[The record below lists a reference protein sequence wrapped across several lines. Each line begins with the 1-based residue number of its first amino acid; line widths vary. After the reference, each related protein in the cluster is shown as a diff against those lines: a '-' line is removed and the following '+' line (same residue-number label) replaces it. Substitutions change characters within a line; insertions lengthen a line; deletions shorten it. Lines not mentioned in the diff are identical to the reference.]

1 MTWLLLA
8 LLGGVVALD
17 AVSLGQTM
25 VSRPVVAGTLSGI
38 VTGDVALGLQVG
50 ALLELFLLVAVPAGG
65 GRMPEGGV
73 AAVVAVAAATA
84 SPGPGGLAFGAALGL
99 LWGELASR
107 TQSVVRGWNGRH
119 VPLPED
125 GPVLPSAVNRSIALG
140 LGAEAV
146 RGVAITG
153 AGVLL
158 AVVLARPLAA
168 VWPLDLPVTAAFLLM
183 GGLVSVGVVLRGR
196 GLDAR
201 ASLFFL
207 AGVVAATAAAWPL

>member
-1 MTWLLLA
+1 MTWLLLT

-25 VSRPVVAGTLSGI
+25 VSRPIVAGTLAGL
-38 VTGDVALGLQVG
+38 VTGDPVTGLQVG
-50 ALLELFLLVAVPAGG
+50 AILELFLLVAVPAGG

-73 AAVVAVAAATA
+73 AAVVAVAGA
-84 SPGPGGLAFGAALGL
+84 SVAPGPGGLALGTAAGL

-107 TQSVVRGWNGRH
+107 SQSLVRRWNGGH

-125 GPVLPSAVNRSIALG
+125 GPVPRSRVSRSIALG

-146 RGVAITG
+146 RGVVVTG
-153 AGVLL
+153 AGVMLTIL
-158 AVVLARPLAA
+158 LARPLATS
-168 VWPLDLPVTAAFLLM
+168 WPLNLGMTAAFLLL

-196 GLDAR
+196 GLDSR
-201 ASLFFL
+201 ASLLFV
-207 AGVVAATAAAWPL
+207 AGIVAATVAAWPL

>member
-1 MTWLLLA
+1 M

-17 AVSLGQTM
+17 AVALGQTM
-25 VSRPVVAGTLSGI
+25 VSRPVVAGTLAGL
-38 VTGDVALGLQVG
+38 VTGDVALGVQVG

-84 SPGPGGLAFGAALGL
+84 SPGPGGLAFGTALGL

-107 TQSVVRGWNGRH
+107 TQSVVRDWNGRH

-125 GPVLPSAVNRSIALG
+125 GPVLPSVVNRSIGLG
-140 LGAEAV
+140 LGAEAA
-146 RGVAITG
+146 RGMAVTG

-158 AVVLARPLAA
+158 AFLLAEPLAA
-168 VWPLDLPVTAAFLLM
+168 AWPLDVAMTAAFLLM

-207 AGVVAATAAAWPL
+207 AGMIAATAAAWPL